1 LIFTIFEAAKQKTNL
16 SMSKDTKSTA
26 TTTFSDT
33 ENSIST
39 LFDLSSVCKKPIEL
53 SFSAEKISS
62 DGGLLLLREIEAQTG
77 ILQSITNCIH
87 EDRHTGYIKHS
98 TQSMLTQR
106 VFQIAAGYED
116 ANDCNTLRDD
126 MVLKICA
133 EVLPES
139 GNSLSSQPT
148 MSRFENSLSH
158 RDLYKIAVAFVDNFI
173 QSYSHEPPVIILDAD
188 DTNSNTYGSQQL
200 ALFNDY
206 YGEYCFMPLH
216 IYEGMSGK
224 LITTILKPGRRSKT
238 ADVFS
243 ILQRIITHLRKEW
256 KSTMI
261 IVRGDGH
268 FCSKELMAWVAGQ
281 NKVHFLTGLTGNKS
295 LNDLARVTIDS
306 AEKQYINTGIAV
318 KRYHSFD
325 YAAGSWSGAQRVIV
339 KVEVSEK
346 GTNIRYVVTDIRC
359 VRTKALYEHGY
370 CARGKME
377 LYIKENKSHLLSDRM
392 SCSRFEANQFRLFMH
407 SAAYVLLHAMR
418 EKMLQGTAYATASM
432 KTIRLRLIKV
442 SAYVKEMKTRI
453 KIELPKQFPDRE
465 VVTNCLG
472 MLNLLRC

>member
-1 LIFTIFEAAKQKTNL
+1 
-16 SMSKDTKSTA
+16 MSKDTKSPNTNPI
-26 TTTFSDT
+26 SDT
-33 ENSIST
+33 ENISST
-39 LFDLSSVCKKPIEL
+39 LFNLSSVCKKPIEM

-62 DGGLLLLREIEAQTG
+62 DGGLLLLREIEARNG
-77 ILQSITNCIH
+77 ILQSISNCIQ
-87 EDRHTGYIKHS
+87 EDRHSGYVKHS
-98 TQSMLTQR
+98 INSMLTQR

-116 ANDCNTLRDD
+116 ANDCDTLRDD
-126 MVLKICA
+126 MILKICA

-148 MSRFENSLSH
+148 MSRFENSLS
-158 RDLYKIAVAFVDNFI
+158 RSELYKIAVAFVDNFI
-173 QSYSHEPPVIILDAD
+173 KSYSEEPPVIILDPD
-188 DTNSNTYGSQQL
+188 DTNSNTYGAQQL

-206 YGEYCFMPLH
+206 YGEYCYMPLH
-216 IYEGMSGK
+216 IYEGQSGK
-224 LITTILKPGRRSKT
+224 LIATILKPGRRSKT

-243 ILQRIITHLRKEW
+243 ILQRIIAHLRRVW
-256 KSTMI
+256 KNTMI

-268 FCSKELMAWVAGQ
+268 FCSKELMAWAAGQ
-281 NKVHFLTGLTGNKS
+281 DKVHFLTGLAGNKL
-295 LNDLARVTIDS
+295 LNDLARVTINS
-306 AEKQYINTGIAV
+306 AEKQFKSTGKPV

-325 YAAGSWSGAQRVIV
+325 YAAGSWSGPQRVIV

-370 CARGKME
+370 CARGQME
-377 LYIKENKSHLLSDRM
+377 LYIKESKTHLQSDRM

-407 SAAYVLLHAMR
+407 SAAYILLHALR
-418 EKMLQGTAYATASM
+418 EKMLQGSEYANATM

-442 SAYVKEMKTRI
+442 AAYVKEMKTRI
-453 KIELPKQFPDRE
+453 KIELPKQFPDRA

-472 MLNLLRC
+472 VLNLLRC